1 MGVISKAMR
10 LLSWVLV
17 LLLLGVTLDVSLND
31 GALTRKYLPRSV
43 LDEFEGLRDRVASR
57 AEDYLIT
64 ESFERYLNDPH
75 ELSVLRNISVALKGE
90 DAVSSAW
97 NVLTWEDEHLSYDR
111 NRTEPMF
118 IPPSEFISRGR
129 GICGDYAL
137 LTAGLL
143 LVMNYSPVYVLSIEF
158 NDSDVGHLT
167 AAVSVNGRYLV
178 ADQHPPLMDLGAYYR
193 HWALYVEDP
202 AHISRATVY
211 VLSWRG
217 GRIVMERY
225 SELERRDFLAQDYN
239 MTEEDLSYLSDTL
252 LTSFK
257 ERYRL
262 SPDPLLPKIAEE
274 GISERYRWAS
284 LWRGVF
290 PGYADYY
297 LPVTREKMAGYILD
311 QIETQGEFSERL
323 GEAGAFWL
331 DLSREGAD
339 LILTVYLAG

>member
-31 GALTRKYLPRSV
+31 GALTKKYLPRPV
-43 LDEFEGLRDRVASR
+43 LEEFEGLRERVASR
-57 AEDYLIT
+57 AEDYLVT
-64 ESFERYLNDPH
+64 EAFERYLNDPN

-143 LVMNYSPVYVLSIEF
+143 LVMNHSPVYVLSIEF

-178 ADQHPPLMDLGAYYR
+178 ADQHPPLMDLGVYYR
-193 HWALYVEDP
+193 HWALYVDDP

-225 SELERRDFLAQDYN
+225 SELSWRDFLAQDYN
-239 MTEEDLSYLSDTL
+239 MSERDLKSMSEELVR
-252 LTSFK
+252 SF
-257 ERYRL
+257 ELRYNVV
-262 SPDPLLPKIAEE
+262 PDPTLPRIADE
-274 GISERYRWAS
+274 GVSERYHWVS
-284 LWRGVF
+284 LWQGIF

-297 LPVTREKMAGYILD
+297 LPITRDEMVDYMLD
-311 QIETQGEFSERL
+311 QMGTQSEL
-323 GEAGAFWL
+323 GRKLRESRAFWL
-331 DLSREGAD
+331 ELSRSGVN
-339 LILTVYLAG
+339 LTLTLYLAG